1 MPARTGLSVHATGR
15 EKLKGHL
22 AMLLFAVLIA
32 GSFSFGGLA
41 ARFMDAE
48 PLMLWRYIMTIAVM
62 AALAFGFFRVPATLP
77 KEPWRFL
84 LLGGLIA
91 VYMLTMFMALEFTSP
106 VATGA
111 VFTLMPLLSAAF
123 ALPVLGQ
130 KTRPGVLS
138 GLIIA
143 AAGAIWV
150 IFRGDIDAILS
161 FDVGAG
167 EMIFFIGV
175 VGHAL
180 YVPLI
185 RRFDR
190 GEPAVAFGFWVTVG
204 ATLPSFTLAALNG
217 SEVTIALG
225 EKATVINFWATWCP
239 PCVAEMP
246 ELNAFASEQGP
257 KVAFYAVNLR
267 EDAASVNDFMY
278 RNGYSLFTLLDS
290 QGAIGA
296 LFQVRYIPTTLVADR
311 EGKIVFR
318 KSGGLNKA
326 ELDRIVN
333 GL

>member
-1 MPARTGLSVHATGR
+1 MKKIKSFCFVLT
-15 EKLKGHL
+15 
-22 AMLLFAVLIA
+22 LIA
-32 GSFSFGGLA
+32 LLTGVDCGVA
-41 ARFMDAE
+41 KAE
-48 PLMLWRYIMTIAVM
+48 
-62 AALAFGFFRVPATLP
+62 
-77 KEPWRFL
+77 
-84 LLGGLIA
+84 
-91 VYMLTMFMALEFTSP
+91 
-106 VATGA
+106 TG
-111 VFTLMPLLSAAF
+111 
-123 ALPVLGQ
+123 
-130 KTRPGVLS
+130 
-138 GLIIA
+138 
-143 AAGAIWV
+143 
-150 IFRGDIDAILS
+150 
-161 FDVGAG
+161 
-167 EMIFFIGV
+167 
-175 VGHAL
+175 
-180 YVPLI
+180 
-185 RRFDR
+185 
-190 GEPAVAFGFWVTVG
+190 VTVG